1 MCVHRDERAKGG
13 EPAAACLEGRC
24 LIQGKQCTNL
34 REKKRK
40 MKLNL
45 EAVACFFPCRETLTK
60 HFSKAFSSFSRL
72 YFSKHNLLN

>member
-45 EAVACFFPCRETLTK
+45 EAVACFFSPQRNP
-60 HFSKAFSSFSRL
+60 HKAFF
-72 YFSKHNLLN
+72 